1 MHVYRWDLDRTYL
14 DTPIHSVRGLI
25 RTALEN
31 AGEKRNVPGAAA
43 LMRALVDRAPDCRVQ
58 VLSGSPTQL
67 RPVLEEKLAL
77 DGVRVDELVL
87 KDNLGHL
94 RRGRLRAV
102 RDQLGY
108 KLPRLLQS
116 RVGLPAHVGETLFG
130 DDSEADALIYAAY
143 AAAVAGR
150 LDEDGLAHLLEAGGA
165 YPDAVARSVRALRR
179 IERADAVEDIFIRV
193 DRGVPLASH
202 RRLGGAVIPVFGWAQ
217 AALVLHRRGRVDDL
231 GLERVLLACME
242 EGRLSPRR
250 MAGHVQDAVRRGLTE
265 PGHAQAALGASSAL
279 APLAEAVARSLER
292 LGAPPLAASAAD
304 SPDWLAL
311 LRAG

>member
-25 RTALEN
+25 RTALEH

-43 LMRALVDRAPDCRVQ
+43 LMRALVDRTPDCHVQ

-116 RVGLPAHVGETLFG
+116 RVGLGPEVQETLFG

-150 LDEDGLAHLLEAGGA
+150 LDEDALAHLLEAGGA
-165 YPDAVARSVRALRR
+165 YPEAVSRSVRALRR
-179 IERADAVEDIFIRV
+179 IEKADAVEDAFIRI
-193 DRGVPLASH
+193 DRGLPLASL
-202 RRLGGAVIPVFGWAQ
+202 RQLGPVIVPVFDWSQ
-217 AALVLHRRGRVDDL
+217 AALVLHRRGRIDDS
-231 GLERVLLACME
+231 GLERVLLACLE
-242 EGRLSPRR
+242 EGRRTPSG
-250 MAGHVQDAVRRGLTE
+250 MAGIFQDAVRRRLVE
-265 PGHAQAALGASSAL
+265 PPGVEAFLRERPSLEH
-279 APLAEAVARSLER
+279 LAEAVERALLR
-292 LGAPPLAASAAD
+292 LGTPPRAPGATE
-304 SPDWLAL
+304 SPDWLAF
-311 LRAG
+311 LRAH